1 LQNVLQVNTCFCAK
15 SASKSN
21 PLLFAGLIRKKGQAK
36 RALFW
41 SQGNVTPTA
50 GWVLRWVTRF
60 EARLCLV
67 SNPRQT
73 GKK

>member
-1 LQNVLQVNTCFCAK
+1 VA
-15 SASKSN
+15 
-21 PLLFAGLIRKKGQAK
+21 FAGLIRKKGQAK

-41 SQGNVTPTA
+41 RKGNVTPLA
-50 GWVLRWVTRF
+50 DGFCVELTRF